1 MTDLTEGH
9 TVKGYDVDLAGLRIR
24 LLEMGGLVLDQLQRA
39 VSALVRADETAARAV
54 LAREQ
59 QVNDY
64 DLRIDEDSIALIARR
79 QPMASDLR
87 AIISI
92 ARAVSDVERVG
103 DEAKKIAYAA
113 LDVGERRNATLNAQ
127 LARDAR
133 HIARFATGML
143 RDALDSFD
151 RMDAMGAV
159 DVARRDAEL
168 NAEFQSAMR
177 RLVTQAMEDPRRLA
191 AVLDAVTVLKAL
203 EHIGDHAKNIARHV
217 LYVVEGRDVRHE
229 DTSVLTV
236 VGDQGMAGAVVQ
248 NPIHEAPGL
257 KPGA

>member
-1 MTDLTEGH
+1 MTELTEGH

-24 LLEMGGLVLDQLQRA
+24 LLEMGGLVLDQVQRA
-39 VSALVRADETAARAV
+39 VAALAGADDPAARAV
-54 LAREQ
+54 LAREE
-59 QVNDY
+59 QVNGY
-64 DLRIDEDSIALIARR
+64 DLRIDEDSITLIARR

-92 ARAVSDVERVG
+92 ARAVSDLERVG

-113 LDVGERRNATLNAQ
+113 LDSGGKRNTKLSAQ

-133 HIARFATGML
+133 HMAHFAASML
-143 RDALDSFD
+143 HDALDAFD
-151 RMDAMGAV
+151 RMDATGAV
-159 DVARRDAEL
+159 NVARRDTEL
-168 NAEFQSAMR
+168 NAEFQSAVR

-203 EHIGDHAKNIARHV
+203 EHVGDHAKNIARHV

-229 DTSVLTV
+229 DTNVLIA
-236 VGDQGMAGAVVQ
+236 VGEG
-248 NPIHEAPGL
+248 
-257 KPGA
+257 K